1 LISKARFV
9 TAFICVL
16 VFLAGIFSGWM
27 LSERLQ
33 KTAIAFGVAELL
45 IEEANLLENIYYSSI
60 DEEIKLAVLKHFLSF
75 AEETTVAAALLT
87 GDKANKMDIAFTN
100 VQIGL
105 ILQKLNRHNESAIY
119 FERAVKAKPD
129 NSVEKLIQVVKR
141 LDESVVENLRKD
153 NPQ

>member
-1 LISKARFV
+1 
-9 TAFICVL
+9 
-16 VFLAGIFSGWM
+16 M

-45 IEEANLLENIYYSSI
+45 IEEANLLENIYYSSV